1 MHLLQ
6 VENISLEEAGN
17 SALKDISFTVA
28 PQRKIA
34 IAGETGSG
42 KSTLLQIIAGL
53 VQPTAGKVTF
63 QGQSVIGPQD
73 KLIPG
78 HPGIVYLSQQFE
90 LPKFLRVEQALRYAN
105 KLPTKEAGEL
115 YDLCRINHLLQ
126 RRTDHLSGGECQ
138 RIAIARLLLTS
149 PQLFLLD
156 EPFSNLDM
164 GHKKILKEI
173 IREVSEKLAITL
185 LLISHDPLDTLSWAD
200 EILVMKEGK
209 ILQSGSP
216 EYIYNKPLNEYVA
229 SLFGTYNLIP
239 AALTNTLPGINNE
252 ATKLLIR
259 PEHVQLES
267 ENSGG
272 LPGLVKQITYF
283 GSYSEL
289 EVMLGEIVLTVK
301 TKPNLFQK
309 GEVVYISIALDKTWQ
324 IV

>member
-6 VENISLEEAGN
+6 VEKISLEEAGN
-17 SALKDISFTVA
+17 SALKDISFTVE

-63 QGQSVIGPQD
+63 QGKPVIGPQD

-90 LPKFLRVEQALRYAN
+90 LPKFLRVEQVLRYAN
-105 KLPTKEAGEL
+105 KIPPAEAEKL
-115 YDLCRINHLLQ
+115 YDLCRINHLLH
-126 RRTDHLSGGECQ
+126 RRTDQLSGGERQ
-138 RIAIARLLLTS
+138 RIALARLLLTS

-173 IREVSEKLAITL
+173 LRDVSESLAITL

-200 EILVMKEGK
+200 EILVMKGGK
-209 ILQSGSP
+209 IQQGGSP
-216 EYIYNKPLNEYVA
+216 EYIYNQPLNEYVA
-229 SLFGTYNLIP
+229 SLFGTYNIIP
-239 AALTNTLPGINNE
+239 AAIANSFPGMNKVGTN
-252 ATKLLIR
+252 LLIR
-259 PEHVQLES
+259 PEHVQLVS
-267 ENSGG
+267 EKSGG
-272 LPGLVKQITYF
+272 LPGIIKQKTYY
-283 GSYSEL
+283 GSYLEL
-289 EVMLGEIVLTVK
+289 EVMIGETMLIVK
-301 TKPNLFQK
+301 TGSGNFHK
-309 GEVVYISIALDKTWQ
+309 GDEVYILMEPDNTWQ
-324 IV
+324 ID